1 MRKHGYLVDMK
12 LLATAFL
19 SLTLVAAIF
28 SAAPAGA
35 FFRNGHLIQ
44 IEQLSFQPDTAKVP
58 GDSFSVLVIQNRE
71 EGPIEH
77 EVRSTDLFEAGTLIS
92 VQGTGTV
99 EYDGKRV
106 ARVVLEPGQEVV
118 IWYYAVKGRTYGY
131 QCNLNGHSMQGSV
144 QAI

>member
-1 MRKHGYLVDMK
+1 MIRHSRKRVRTAGLSLA
-12 LLATAFL
+12 LLAAMFIAT
-19 SLTLVAAIF
+19 
-28 SAAPAGA
+28 SADA

-58 GDSFSVLVIQNRE
+58 GDNFAVLVIQNRE

-77 EVRSTDLFEAGTLIS
+77 EVRSQDLFEAGTLIS
-92 VQGTGTV
+92 VQGTGKV

-106 ARVVLEPGQEVV
+106 ARVMLSPGEEVV
-118 IWYYAVKGRTYGY
+118 IWYYAVKGRTYSY